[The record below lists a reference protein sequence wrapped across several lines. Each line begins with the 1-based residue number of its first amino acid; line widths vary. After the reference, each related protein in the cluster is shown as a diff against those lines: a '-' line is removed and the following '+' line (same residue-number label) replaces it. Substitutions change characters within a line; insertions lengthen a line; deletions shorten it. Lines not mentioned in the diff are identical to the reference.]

1 MTEPFPEPPLHPSS
15 GPVRRHVSWP
25 LLLLVASLAAIGVAG
40 FQAQRASRL
49 QRQTADQL
57 LHDYAAF
64 AAWTFRQEVNDVL
77 REAAWQVLNPILHRD
92 MHMLQR
98 RPGAGHLVQYQRH
111 SLAECGCDPAYRVG
125 TYFAFVLGDSVLETE
140 GQPLGALGR
149 SAVLD
154 SLARRLRSPGA
165 SPERMALVAEAGGLP
180 LLAYGLMPTFRND
193 TVVYGFTL
201 DPASLPAVFAEA
213 FRRKALLPSAV
224 TRGAPNDS
232 LLDVRVVTRSGR
244 VLFATGPSLPAR
256 FTVEDTVPEAAAALR
271 VSAAPR
277 EPLVRQAI
285 GGGVPH
291 SGILGVL
298 ILIAAAL
305 SVVAVRQLR
314 REAELA
320 QVRSDFVSSV
330 SHELRTPLAQVRLFL
345 ETLRLRRFSTE
356 EQREWLLDHLD
367 RETTRLTQLVEN
379 VLHFSRSDRRQTPPP
394 LEPRDLAVE
403 IEETVRAFA
412 PLAAPREV
420 TLRTDLA
427 TGLVAPVDS
436 AAIRQ
441 LLLNLL
447 DNAVKYGPRGQ
458 SVTVRAERLD
468 QVIRLSVE
476 DEGPGVPAAERE
488 RVWEPFYRGRANGAR
503 AVGGSGI
510 GLAVVRDAVERHG
523 GRAWLE
529 QREPAGTRVM
539 IELPAPPV
547 ARPRVEAAGAA

>member
-1 MTEPFPEPPLHPSS
+1 MP
-15 GPVRRHVSWP
+15 GPARRLVSWP
-25 LLLLVASLAAIGVAG
+25 LLLLLACLAAIGAAG
-40 FQAQRASRL
+40 WQAQRAGRL
-49 QRQTADQL
+49 QRQTAEQL

-92 MHMLQR
+92 VHMLQG
-98 RPGAGHLVQYQRH
+98 RPGARHLIEYQRR

-125 TYFAFVLGDSVLETE
+125 TYFAFVLGDTVLEAD
-140 GQPLGALGR
+140 GALLGESGR
-149 SAVLD
+149 RAVLD
-154 SLARRLRSPGA
+154 SLARRIRAPDA
-165 SPERMALVAEAGGLP
+165 PPDRMALMAEAGGLP

-201 DPASLPAVFAEA
+201 DPASLPAVFDEA
-213 FRRKALLPSAV
+213 FSRQPLLPSAV

-232 LLDVRVVTRSGR
+232 LLDVRVLTRSGR
-244 VLFATGPSLPAR
+244 VLFSTAAGAAGPFA
-256 FTVEDTVPEAAAALR
+256 VEDTVPAAAAALR

-277 EPLVRQAI
+277 EALIRQAM
-285 GGGVPH
+285 GSGAPH
-291 SGILGVL
+291 SAFLAVL

-305 SVVAVRQLR
+305 AVVAVRQLR
-314 REAELA
+314 REEELA

-379 VLHFSRSDRRQTPPP
+379 VLHFSRADRRQTPPP
-394 LEPRDLAVE
+394 LEPRDLGTE

-412 PLAAPREV
+412 PLAAVKRVE
-420 TLRTDLA
+420 LRTELA
-427 TGLVAPVDS
+427 PGLVAPVDS
-436 AAIRQ
+436 AAFRQ

-447 DNAVKYGPRGQ
+447 DNAVKYGPPGQ
-458 SVTVRAERLD
+458 LVTVQAARAND
-468 QVIRLSVE
+468 TVRLSVS
-476 DEGPGVPAAERE
+476 DEGPGVPPGERD
-488 RVWEPFYRGRANGAR
+488 RIWEPFYRGRANGSR

-510 GLAVVRDAVERHG
+510 GLAVVRDAVDRHG
-523 GRAWLE
+523 GRAWIE
-529 QREPAGTRVM
+529 DRVPAGMSVV
-539 IELPAPPV
+539 IELPAPMPA
-547 ARPRVEAAGAA
+547 AREVGAA

>member
-1 MTEPFPEPPLHPSS
+1 MP
-15 GPVRRHVSWP
+15 GPASRHVSWP
-25 LLLLVASLAAIGVAG
+25 LLLLLACLAAIGAAG
-40 FQAQRASRL
+40 WQAQRASRL
-49 QRQTADQL
+49 QRLTAEQL

-92 MHMLQR
+92 VHMLQA
-98 RPGAGHLVQYQRH
+98 RPGAGHLIEYQRR

-125 TYFAFVLGDSVLETE
+125 TYFAFVLGDTVLEAD
-140 GQPLGALGR
+140 GAPFGERGR
-149 SAVLD
+149 RAVLD
-154 SLARRLRSPGA
+154 SHARRIREPDA
-165 SPERMALVAEAGGLP
+165 PPERMALVAEAGGLP

-201 DPASLPAVFAEA
+201 DPASLPAVFDQA
-213 FRRKALLPSAV
+213 FSRQPLLPSAV

-232 LLDVRVVTRSGR
+232 LLDVRVLTRSGR
-244 VLFATGPSLPAR
+244 VLFSTAAEVAGR
-256 FTVEDTVPEAAAALR
+256 FAVEDTVPAAAAALR
-271 VSAAPR
+271 VSAAPK
-277 EPLVRQAI
+277 EALIRQAM
-285 GGGVPH
+285 GSGMPH
-291 SGILGVL
+291 SAFLGVL

-305 SVVAVRQLR
+305 AVVAVRQLR
-314 REAELA
+314 REEELA

-394 LEPRDLAVE
+394 LEPRDLGAE

-412 PLAAPREV
+412 PLAAVKQVE
-420 TLRTDLA
+420 LRTELA
-427 TGLVAPVDS
+427 PGLVAPVDS
-436 AAIRQ
+436 AAFRQ

-447 DNAVKYGPRGQ
+447 DNAVKYGPPGQ
-458 SVTVRAERLD
+458 AVTVSAAREGNA
-468 QVIRLSVE
+468 VRLSVS
-476 DEGPGVPAAERE
+476 DEGPGVPASERD

-510 GLAVVRDAVERHG
+510 GLAVVRDAVDRHG
-523 GRAWLE
+523 GRVWLE
-529 QREPAGTRVM
+529 DRAPAGMRVVM
-539 IELPAPPV
+539 ELPA
-547 ARPRVEAAGAA
+547 